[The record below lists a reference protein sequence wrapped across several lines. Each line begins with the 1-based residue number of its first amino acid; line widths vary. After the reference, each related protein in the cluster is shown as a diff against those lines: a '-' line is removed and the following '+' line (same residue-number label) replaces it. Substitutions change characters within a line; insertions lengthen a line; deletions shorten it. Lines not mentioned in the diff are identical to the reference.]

1 MKNIN
6 FYSLLRIK
14 KSIATCVLSFL
25 MFFYCFAAIAQSNI
39 ISTIAGNGISGYSGD
54 DSAANS
60 AKMAMPCDISFD
72 AIGNMYIAD
81 YSNNVIRKVNPDG
94 IISTFAGCGIAGF
107 SGDGGPAT
115 AAKLHLPIGTA
126 VDALGNVYIVDNYN
140 CRIRKVNPA
149 GIISTIAGNGTAT
162 FGGDG
167 GPATAAFLNWPDAI
181 ACDFTGNVFIADAG
195 NNRIRKVNAT
205 GIISTVAG
213 NGIAG
218 FSGDGSVAT
227 SAEINTPLGVA
238 FDRIGNLYIADNNN
252 HRVRKVNTVGII
264 STVAGSGSGTY
275 SGDGGPATAAGI
287 VSLGGLDIDAF
298 GDIYIADYVGNNV
311 RKVNTLGNISTFAG
325 TGTSGFSGD
334 GGLATNA
341 KFATA
346 ADIAFDAIGNVYVA
360 DRDNN
365 RIRKILI
372 SPTFLSDSFAVYIS
386 KDCGGLQFEVTT
398 NLFHSGQHIVT
409 KIEGDLKIDSPISSL
424 GSGFGSVMFFQP
436 INTSGTYLIKQ
447 ILYNGILAVDS
458 ITYNYDFIPCQV
470 LAIDFF
476 YDANGNCIKDSSE
489 PFLNLPI
496 TAEVDSNGVAIDT
509 ISATSGFYFAAY
521 GSIGDIYTFKILT
534 VPSGLY
540 VTCPTTLAISDTLFE
555 GTNSTKY
562 FALMCTSG
570 SSVFDLAENVFSI
583 SGRHMQTTD
592 MVISN
597 AFCPPVAGTLTFNFS
612 NKYNY
617 ESSDPSPTTVVGN
630 VATWNFSAISSIT
643 APPHIH
649 VTLAVPGTWLTIGDT
664 VISKFHVTPY
674 SGDIDTINN
683 YCEIIDTVKSS
694 YDPNDMTVIP
704 NNCIPSSSESAT
716 TELHYSIGFEN
727 TGNDTAHNI
736 FILDTLSNNLNPHTL
751 RIVATSAVMF
761 ISQFVAGGYNIVKF
775 EFPNINLLDS
785 SHHNQCYGMI
795 NFKIS
800 TKGGLADGT
809 QFYNKAGIYFDENPV
824 VLTNSVRN
832 TVGCGTLGIS
842 KAQHDYSVFL
852 SPNPAKNEL
861 ILKLDNINEFTSFTI
876 TNCVGAIIQTETI
889 SQNLMNVNIE
899 NLATG
904 IYYLYLK
911 GVNGTK
917 VEKFVKL

>member
-6 FYSLLRIK
+6 SLGFLSFILLFYS
-14 KSIATCVLSFL
+14 FN
-25 MFFYCFAAIAQSNI
+25 AIAQTNI
-39 ISTIAGNGISGYSGD
+39 ISTIAGNGISAYSGD
-54 DSAANS
+54 GGAANGAS
-60 AKMAMPCDISFD
+60 MAMPCDISFD

-81 YSNNVIRKVNPDG
+81 YSNNVIRKINPAG
-94 IISTFAGCGIAGF
+94 VISTFAGCGIAGF

-115 AAKLHLPIGTA
+115 AAKLNLPIGTA

-140 CRIRKVNPA
+140 CRIRKVNSA

-167 GPATAAFLNWPDAI
+167 GPATSAFLNWPDAI

-195 NNRIRKVNAT
+195 NNRIRKVNT
-205 GIISTVAG
+205 SGIISTVAG

-218 FSGDGSVAT
+218 FSGDGAAANAGS
-227 SAEINTPLGVA
+227 INTPLGVA

-287 VSLGGLDIDAF
+287 VSLGGLDVDAF
-298 GDIYIADYVGNNV
+298 GDIFIADYLGNNV
-311 RKVNTLGNISTFAG
+311 RKVNTLGTISTFAG

-346 ADIAFDAIGNVYVA
+346 ADIAFDARGNVYVA

-386 KDCGGLQFEVTT
+386 KDCGGLQFEITT
-398 NLFHSGQHIVT
+398 NSYHSGQRIVT
-409 KIEGDLKIDSPISSL
+409 RIEGDYNIDSPVSSL

-436 INTSGTYLIKQ
+436 ITTAGTYLIKQ
-447 ILYNGILAVDS
+447 ILYNGTLAVDS
-458 ITYNYDFIPCQV
+458 ITYSYDFIPCQV

-496 TAEVDSNGVAIDT
+496 TVEVDSNGIAIDT
-509 ISATSGFYFAAY
+509 ISATSGLYYTAY
-521 GSIGDIYTFKILT
+521 GSIGDIYTFRTLT
-534 VPSGLY
+534 VPSGLN
-540 VTCPTTLAISDTLFE
+540 VTCPTTLALSDTLFE

-592 MVISN
+592 IVISN

-612 NKYNY
+612 NKYNF
-617 ESSDPSPTTVVGN
+617 ESSDPTPTTVMGN
-630 VATWNFSAISSIT
+630 VATWNFSGISSIT
-643 APPHIH
+643 MPPHIH
-649 VTLAVPGTWLTIGDT
+649 VSLAVPGTWLTIGDT
-664 VISKFHVTPY
+664 VISKYMVTPY
-674 SGDIDTINN
+674 SGDIDTTNN
-683 YCEIIDTVKSS
+683 YYEIIDTVKSS
-694 YDPNDMTVIP
+694 YDPNDMTVNP
-704 NNCIPSSSESAT
+704 NYCIPSSTESAT

-727 TGNDTAHNI
+727 TGNDTAHNV
-736 FILDTLSNNLNPHTL
+736 FILDTLSNDLNPHSL
-751 RIVATSAVMF
+751 RIVSTSAVMF
-761 ISQFVAGGYNIVKF
+761 ISQYSVGGQNIVKF
-775 EFPNINLLDS
+775 DFPKINLLDS
-785 SHHNQCYGMI
+785 SHHNQCNGMV
-795 NFKIS
+795 NFTIS
-800 TKGGLADGT
+800 TIGGLADRT
-809 QFYNKAGIYFDENPV
+809 QFNNRAGIYFDENPV
-824 VLTNSVRN
+824 VLTNSVKN
-832 TVGCGTLGIS
+832 TVACGSLGFAENINKESIS
-842 KAQHDYSVFL
+842 LF
-852 SPNPAKNEL
+852 PNPAVNEMVL
-861 ILKLDNINEFTSFTI
+861 NLENVKEYNSYIITNSIGITIKTENIIQNQTNINI
-876 TNCVGAIIQTETI
+876 NK
-889 SQNLMNVNIE
+889 
-899 NLATG
+899 LASG

-911 GVNGTK
+911 GDNGTK